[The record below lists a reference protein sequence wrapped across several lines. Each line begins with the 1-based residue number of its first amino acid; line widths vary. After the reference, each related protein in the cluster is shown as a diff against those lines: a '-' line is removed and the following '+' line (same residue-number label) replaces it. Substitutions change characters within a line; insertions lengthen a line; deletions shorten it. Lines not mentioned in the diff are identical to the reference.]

1 MRLRNARIR
10 PNFKAGEEYNYSGT
24 NSESGVKM
32 EAVSNIFLVLHLVGF
47 AALFGGFLAQLGA
60 QAKSI
65 TNGMLHGALLSL
77 VAGVVLVGVRYP
89 LNDRDAVAYPLY
101 DNGKISVK
109 LLILF
114 VILILGYTS
123 KKRSKDS
130 GQGDTAAWATVGL
143 LTFTNIVISVFW

>member
-1 MRLRNARIR
+1 
-10 PNFKAGEEYNYSGT
+10 
-24 NSESGVKM
+24 M
-32 EAVSNIFLVLHLVGF
+32 EAVSNIFLVLHFVGL
-47 AALFGGFLAQLGA
+47 AALFGGFLAQMSV
-60 QAKSI
+60 QAKTI

-89 LNDRDAVAYPLY
+89 LNDQDAATYPLY

-143 LTFTNIVISVFW
+143 LTFTNIVIAVFW